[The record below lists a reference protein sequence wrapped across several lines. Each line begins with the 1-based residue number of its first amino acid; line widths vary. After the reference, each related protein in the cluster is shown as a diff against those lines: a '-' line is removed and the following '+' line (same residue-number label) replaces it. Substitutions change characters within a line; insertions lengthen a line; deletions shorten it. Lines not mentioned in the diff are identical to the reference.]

1 MDVTLLLLL
10 VVVGC
15 GGGAAV
21 LLVVAAALVLAPL
34 LLLGL
39 EPLLKEYVTEA
50 ASVSA
55 EAGRFRGAQRACM
68 HCMTYTAA

>member
-1 MDVTLLLLL
+1 
-10 VVVGC
+10 
-15 GGGAAV
+15 V
-21 LLVVAAALVLAPL
+21 LLVVAAVLVLAPLPL

-55 EAGRFRGAQRACM
+55 EAGRTRNVR
-68 HCMTYTAA
+68 